1 MRNSRLNRAL
11 AITWLSLLLLPAAGR
26 TLNLHAQNANGLPD
40 DNAPPVYTP
49 PPSVLTQGDDT
60 TQPPVNPQPAPDQA
74 TGVVIT
80 NDAAGP
86 ATIEA
91 VIIDGG
97 ANPAEIPG
105 PGSGGLIMP
114 PTPLPNEPA
123 PARLPSEVPPPVSL
137 PPASAPSAE
146 TAVRETTPASPLVP
160 ETIPPTGAAQGI
172 VLNFQNASLDTILA
186 YLSETAG
193 FIVVRDVAVEGHLT
207 IMSRQPITR
216 EEAITVLN
224 TALYQK
230 GYAAI
235 VTGRTLRIIPLADAK
250 KRNLPVRIGNDPSKI
265 EPSDSVVTQIIPVRY
280 VDAVKLRQDLAPL
293 LPASAELIANAS
305 SNSLIMTDIEA
316 NIRRIMEIV
325 NAVDTAVSSVAE
337 IRVFQLRYANAT
349 NTARLINELFRSS
362 QASRQSGQAGA
373 VSGAT
378 RFFTARGGQQPGQ
391 VTVTTQPAAS
401 DGSRP
406 AAQTTATADERTNTI
421 VVSGTSETLKVIETL
436 VKDLDSSPEAE
447 EAVFIYK
454 LKNGT
459 ANNVATTLNNLF
471 GTSTASR
478 NQRTNIRMSNPAAAA
493 ALDAA
498 GGSSLEG
505 QVYVVANSDTNSLMV
520 MTASKNF
527 DRVKEIID
535 DLDRPLPQVLIK
547 VLIAEVT
554 YDRSLDLGTEFS
566 ILNLGAD
573 AKGSVFTKF
582 GVDQGA
588 GMVVSLVEKDVTAAL
603 TALQKVGKLDVLSRP
618 YILGS
623 ENQRAQI
630 TVGQRV
636 PFITNTRTTETG
648 QTINTIQYQD
658 VGIILNVTPKI
669 NPEGLVILDVSPEI
683 SALTGTTVP
692 ISETVNAP
700 VFAKRSATSR
710 VAIQDGQT
718 IVIGGLMEDRKTEE
732 VKKVPLLGDIPLLGL
747 LFRKTATNTTK
758 TELLIFLTP
767 HVAKQP
773 GDLQEFSA
781 GTLEGTSIVNKAVT
795 PGAFEKHLKGMER
808 GGPAAPAVNP

>member
-747 LFRKTATNTTK
+747 L
-758 TELLIFLTP
+758 
-767 HVAKQP
+767 
-773 GDLQEFSA
+773 
-781 GTLEGTSIVNKAVT
+781 
-795 PGAFEKHLKGMER
+795 
-808 GGPAAPAVNP
+808 